1 MNDTLMYFLKVNIA
15 IALFY
20 LFYRLF
26 FAGDTFWKTRRF
38 YMLFSIALSF
48 VYPYFSLEQWLQ
60 KQEPVQQLIINAVM
74 LPEYVVQPASTPTTN
89 YFSLENIIIGIYA
102 LIVFALTARMMIQLL
117 SIARFRIMGK
127 PETIQNV
134 RVINI
139 KKEITPFSF
148 FSNIYINASLHSEKE
163 LEQILAHEL
172 THVRQLHSFDV
183 LVSEMLCNVFWFNPA
198 TWLLKREIRQN
209 LEFLADNKVLES
221 GFDSKTYQYHLLQ
234 LAYQTPELKIANK
247 FNVSP
252 LKKRITM
259 MNQQKTNKA
268 RLLKYS
274 LIVPLALALVVSS
287 NAQEIVEK
295 AKKTIEKNQSKSEK
309 ELSDLTNLNQNT
321 LDVDSTLKYTQ
332 KEIATAKKVGKSVT
346 DITAIT
352 DNYGKIVAYFKAEK
366 LPQFPGGENALM
378 LFISKNIKYPAK
390 ARENGVQGTSII
402 RFIVD
407 KTGKVTNP
415 KVIRSLD
422 SITDAEAIRVIKIM
436 PNWIPGELKG
446 KKVAVVYTLPIRYRL
461 DAGDAQKEETDV
473 ITQTPEYPGGGAA
486 LMKFISMNMRYP
498 TKARDAGVQAKVL
511 VQFTVGADGT
521 IENKQILKSETIN
534 NSKFQQNK
542 EQATQNMYNKLQ
554 NNEAINFGE
563 MVVNAYGS
571 AEKTTVKGDE
581 INLLENE
588 ALRVVGMLPRF
599 TPGKVNGKI
608 AAVKFVLPI
617 TFKLENGSKSQMSSQ
632 GEYLDLGDTKGVKPL
647 LVVNDKI
654 VTEAEFKAIKVA
666 DVKSV
671 TVLKDQASTA
681 KWGEKG
687 KNGVV
692 VVELK

>member
-38 YMLFSIALSF
+38 YLLFSIALSF
-48 VYPYFSLEQWLQ
+48 VYPFFSLEQWLQ
-60 KQEPVQQLIINAVM
+60 QQEPVQQLIISAVM

-89 YFSLENIIIGIYA
+89 YFSLENILIGIYA
-102 LIVFALTARMMIQLL
+102 LVLLALTVRMITQLV
-117 SIARFRIMGK
+117 SIGRFRMIGK
-127 PETIQNV
+127 TEIIQNV
-134 RVINI
+134 RVLNI
-139 KKEITPFSF
+139 SKEITPFSF
-148 FSNIYINASLHSEKE
+148 FGSIYINASFHTEAE

-172 THVRQLHSFDV
+172 THVRQMHSFDV

-295 AKKTIEKNQSKSEK
+295 AKNAMVTE
-309 ELSDLTNLNQNT
+309 
-321 LDVDSTLKYTQ
+321 TQ
-332 KEIATAKKVGKSVT
+332 KTEFQQVDNINLSTKIDLISDTTTISDDKGRYVVYSKVDKM
-346 DITAIT
+346 
-352 DNYGKIVAYFKAEK
+352 
-366 LPQFPGGENALM
+366 PQFPGGDVALM
-378 LFISKNIKYPAK
+378 EFVSKNIKYPES
-390 ARENGVQGTSII
+390 ARENGVQGTSVISFVI
-402 RFIVD
+402 DR
-407 KTGKVTNP
+407 TGKIIYA

-422 SITDAEAIRVIKIM
+422 SITDAEAIRVIKLL
-436 PNWIPGELKG
+436 PKWIPGENKG
-446 KKVAVVYTLPIRYRL
+446 KKVDVAYTLPIRYRL
-461 DAGDAQKEETDV
+461 DAGDTKKEETDI
-473 ITQTPEYPGGGAA
+473 ITQTPEYPGGAAA

-534 NSKFQQNK
+534 NSKSQQNK

-554 NNEAINFGE
+554 NNEALNLGE
-563 MVVNAYGS
+563 MVVNALGN

-581 INLLENE
+581 IKLLENE
-588 ALRVVGMLPRF
+588 ALRVVGMLPKF
-599 TPGKVNGKI
+599 TPGQINGKN
-608 AAVKFVLPI
+608 AAVKFILPI
-617 TFKLENGSKSQMSSQ
+617 SFKLNNDNQNLYSSQ
-632 GEYLDLGDTKGVKPL
+632 GEYLSLGNVKGEKPL
-647 LVVNDKI
+647 LVVDDKI
-654 VTEAEFKAIKVA
+654 VSEAEFKAIKT
-666 DVKSV
+666 SNIMNIS
-671 TVLKDQASTA
+671 VLKDASA
-681 KWGEKG
+681 KNIWGEKG
-687 KNGVV
+687 KNGVISIK
-692 VVELK
+692 LK